1 MTKHVKIARFF
12 VALCLLTGLSFGAT
26 AARAQELTLKE
37 LPDPQSKLL
46 NQYEVNKPY
55 VLKLEY
61 TDPDGDKIDKA
72 QFVEERPTQLTHDY
86 KSIEGDVTKGATVKW
101 EVNGFEKG
109 GHEGYFLIKNKTGK
123 SIRYPDK
130 DKGNYTFA
138 VTSLTDLWLKT
149 LIGIFVCLI
158 ALPFLVYVIARSANK
173 QGDPSRAARFGLML
187 GIIGAAA
194 VFLVNFFG
202 VYDYMVL
209 GLGAIAAVAL
219 LVIVM
224 TRR

>member
-1 MTKHVKIARFF
+1 MKIVRFF
-12 VALCLLTGLSFGAT
+12 VALCLLAGFFGTT
-26 AARAQELTLKE
+26 AARAQELTLKQ

-72 QFVEERPTQLTHDY
+72 QFIEERPTQVTFDY
-86 KSIEGDVTKGATVKW
+86 KGIEGDITKGATVKW
-101 EVNGFEKG
+101 EINGFEKG

-123 SIRYPDK
+123 SVRYPEQGK
-130 DKGNYTFA
+130 TYNFA

-158 ALPFLVYVIARSANK
+158 ALPFLVYVIARSVNK

-187 GIIGAAA
+187 GIIMAAA